1 MCVSV
6 RVCAGSFRRSG
17 LTRGI
22 EQRLNRVKNDG
33 TPDSSD
39 FTSGESDWTHT
50 HSVSKIMEFHLVPNV
65 PLLRI
70 EFPGGESI
78 RMHCGKQQAQK
89 CGEAQG

>member
-1 MCVSV
+1 MME
-6 RVCAGSFRRSG
+6 R
-17 LTRGI
+17 LTA
-22 EQRLNRVKNDG
+22 
-33 TPDSSD
+33 SSD

-70 EFPGGESI
+70 AFPGGESI

>member
-1 MCVSV
+1 MME
-6 RVCAGSFRRSG
+6 R
-17 LTRGI
+17 LTA
-22 EQRLNRVKNDG
+22 
-33 TPDSSD
+33 SSE

-89 CGEAQG
+89 RGEALGSAGRGFFTRYTNRCLLTQRQKTL